1 MASKWTPLNLQ
12 DDSGRKLVSET
23 CRVMN
28 CLHGASVAA
37 DTLLDRP
44 RAVRI
49 TCMTCERVWFVKRFS
64 TDVAEA
70 QVQELRSSIEFERL
84 VELEALGLTEGS
96 ERFPKALTLLGAPYF
111 AVVEE
116 YFNLDELLETVHK
129 AVLGESGPLYSAL
142 QKLAALL
149 ARLHQKRR
157 YSAPIELDIDSL
169 QILRPGEA
177 ESNDRTILLNKL
189 FEAWRAE
196 FATIGPTDLV
206 LVHDGFTPLNVLYSH
221 DRDLLVVTDVETV
234 HVGSHLIDVG
244 NTTAEL
250 KFTFAVHSGK
260 EDDAEPFIAFF
271 LREYYRLRDLDG
283 SFAHLSFT
291 QTYFMG
297 RGLFHIAK
305 GKWLDHSLQ
314 RWTADA
320 GLMVWKAVLR
330 KNEVCHPRFQE
341 VHCVLFDFYNTLVEI
356 EADDGDIANFEAIQ
370 QLLLTYSFGQV
381 QSADLIRETYFNAI
395 QEQLHASSE
404 VFPEIN
410 SEQVW
415 AEVLEQCWGTKA
427 DASGQDQQKVI
438 SEVMLTFR
446 RAARRSFHV
455 ASGALELISDLKTQ
469 SISVGV
475 VSDAQRIYLEDE
487 IGRAGLAPLIDTI
500 VISSDFGFRK
510 PDRRLFLHALES
522 VGAKPEQA
530 VFVGDDMRHDI
541 FGAQGAGLRAI
552 FCPSAYGLRMFERAV
567 PDAVIKS
574 LNELRGLI

>member
-1 MASKWTPLNLQ
+1 MS
-12 DDSGRKLVSET
+12 
-23 CRVMN
+23 

-49 TCMTCERVWFVKRFS
+49 TCVTCDRVWFVKRFS

-70 QVQELRSSIEFERL
+70 QIQELRSSIEFERL

-96 ERFPKALTLLGAPYF
+96 ERFPKAFTLLGAPHF

-116 YFNLDELLETVHK
+116 YFNSDELLETIHK
-129 AVLGESGPLYSAL
+129 AVLGHCGPLYSAL

-149 ARLHQKRR
+149 ARLHQKRQC
-157 YSAPIELDIDSL
+157 SAPIELDLDSL
-169 QILRPGEA
+169 QILSLDEA
-177 ESNDRTILLNKL
+177 ESNDRTLLLNKL
-189 FEAWRAE
+189 SEAWRAE
-196 FATIGPTDLV
+196 FATIGPTDLA
-206 LVHDGFTPLNVLYSH
+206 LVHDGFTPLNVLYSN

-234 HVGSHLIDVG
+234 HVGSPLIDVG

-250 KFTFAVHSGK
+250 KLTFAVHSGK

-271 LREYYRLRDLDG
+271 LREYYRLRDSDV
-283 SFAHLSFT
+283 SFAHLTFT
-291 QTYFMG
+291 QTYYMG

-305 GKWLDHSLQ
+305 GKWLDQSLQ
-314 RWTADA
+314 RWTVNA
-320 GLMVWKAVLR
+320 GLTVWKTVLR
-330 KNEVCHPRFQE
+330 KNEVCYPRFPG
-341 VHCVLFDFYNTLVEI
+341 VRCVLFDLYNTLVEI
-356 EADDGDIANFEAIQ
+356 KADDGDVANFDAVR
-370 QLLLTYSFGQV
+370 QLLLTHSFDQV
-381 QSADLIRETYFNAI
+381 PSADLIRERYFNAI
-395 QEQLHASSE
+395 QKQLHASSE
-404 VFPEIN
+404 MFPEID

-415 AEVLEQCWGTKA
+415 VEVLDQSWETRAAASEQR
-427 DASGQDQQKVI
+427 QQKVI

-446 RAARRSFHV
+446 RAAQRSFRV
-455 ASGALELISDLKTQ
+455 ATGALEIISYLKSK

-487 IGRAGLAPLIDTI
+487 IGRAGIAQLVETI

-522 VGAKPEQA
+522 LGAKPEQA
-530 VFVGDDMRHDI
+530 LFVGDDMRHDI
-541 FGAQGAGLRAI
+541 FGAQEAGLRAI
-552 FCPSAYGLRMFERAV
+552 FCPSTYGLRMFERAV

-574 LNELRGLI
+574 LDELRELI